1 MTTTPYSFVQYCSV
15 YDHSGSISSDGKT
28 STTTIVSSTNMKI
41 WEISYIN
48 ELTTRDQSIVG
59 EFVDMAY
66 LKQTLQRVSLDAF
79 VAWNDMTY
87 FTKTCVTLKR
97 FMMVK

>member
-15 YDHSGSISSDGKT
+15 YDSSGSISSDGKT
-28 STTTIVSSTNMKI
+28 STTTIASSTNMKI

-66 LKQTLQRVSLDAF
+66 LEQTLQRVSLDAF
-79 VAWNDMTY
+79 VA
-87 FTKTCVTLKR
+87 
-97 FMMVK
+97 